1 MSDVV
6 LIREARGH
14 WVGEVAA
21 AVHAAGHR
29 AVLFAPPVA
38 AAERTSLAAVV
49 DEVVAVD
56 DVYDA
61 EAVAARIRSAVG
73 SPAAVLTGSDGAIAS
88 TARVAE
94 LLGVARCP
102 ASVFARCADK
112 FAVREALAAAGLPGP
127 AAALISSAAEA
138 ASVAGRVGL
147 PAIVKPVNGAGSN
160 LVRTVSTVDELAAA
174 YELLAARLPESAD
187 PRYHRPLGTLDPA
200 ATFLVEGLLRGPEYA
215 VDVLIRD
222 GVPEP
227 VEVLDKPLID
237 ERKFELALSCP
248 PEGLTAERAALV
260 TAAASAAVL
269 ALGLD
274 NTIAHVEVIDDE
286 RRGPTIV
293 EVNAGRPAGSIM
305 PLLAKLRT
313 GVDVFAELTALALG
327 APPPARE
334 PAKLPIP
341 LGMLILYAA
350 GSGTLTGI
358 GGLDEVAA
366 LPEVVDVVT
375 TVSPGQVLTD
385 EQETYAVNLVVA
397 GFAGHEDLAALHA
410 EASKLI
416 RLEVA

>member
-1 MSDVV
+1 MSVVV

-29 AVLFAPPVA
+29 AVLFAPPA
-38 AAERTSLAAVV
+38 DAAERISLAAVV

-61 EAVAARIRSAVG
+61 SAVAAKIRSEYG
-73 SPAAVLTGSDGAIAS
+73 TPAAVLTGSDGAIVSA
-88 TARVAE
+88 ARVAE

-102 ASVFARCADK
+102 ASVFARCANK
-112 FAVREALAAAGLPGP
+112 FAVREVLGGP
-127 AAALISSAAEA
+127 AFALISSAAEA
-138 ASVAGRVGL
+138 AEVAARVGL

-200 ATFLVEGLLRGPEYA
+200 TTFLVEGFLDGPEYA
-215 VDVLIRD
+215 VDVLVRD
-222 GVPEP
+222 GVVEP
-227 VEVLDKPLID
+227 IEVLDKPLID

-248 PEGLTAERAALV
+248 PAGLTGERIALI
-260 TAAASAAVL
+260 TSAAAEAVL

-274 NTIAHVEVIDDE
+274 NTVAHVEVIDDV

-305 PLLAKLRT
+305 PLLGKLRT
-313 GVDVFAELTALALG
+313 GIDVFAELTALALG

-341 LGMLILYAA
+341 LAMLILYAS

-385 EQETYAVNLVVA
+385 EQEVYAVNLVVA
-397 GFAGHEDLAALHA
+397 GFAGHDDLAALHA

-416 RLEVA
+416 RLEVG

>member
-1 MSDVV
+1 MSIVV

-29 AVLFAPPVA
+29 AVLLAPPID
-38 AAERTSLAAVV
+38 AAERASLITVV
-49 DEVVAVD
+49 DEIVAVE

-61 EAVAARIRSAVG
+61 EAVAAKIRSAFG
-73 SPAAVLTGSDGAIAS
+73 IPAAVVTGSDGAIVS

-112 FAVREALAAAGLPGP
+112 SAVREALAAAGLPGP
-127 AAALISSAAEA
+127 AFALISSAAEA
-138 ASVAGRVGL
+138 AAVAERVGL

-160 LVRTVSTVDELAAA
+160 LVRTVSTVEELAAA
-174 YELLAARLPESAD
+174 CELLAARLPESPD
-187 PRYHRPLGTLDPA
+187 PRYHRRLGALDPA
-200 ATFLVEGLLRGPEYA
+200 KTFLVEGLLRGPEYA
-215 VDVLIRD
+215 VDVLVRD
-222 GVPEP
+222 GVVEP
-227 VEVLDKPLID
+227 VEILDKPLID

-248 PEGLTAERAALV
+248 PAGLSDERAALV
-260 TAAASAAVL
+260 TDAASAAVR

-274 NTIAHVEVIDDE
+274 NTVAHVEVIDDAD
-286 RRGPTIV
+286 RGPTIV

-313 GVDVFAELTALALG
+313 GIDVFAELTALALG

-341 LGMLILYAA
+341 LGMLILYAS
-350 GSGTLTGI
+350 GSGRLKEV

-397 GFAGHEDLAALHA
+397 GFADHDDLAALHA

-416 RLEVA
+416 RLEVE

>member
-1 MSDVV
+1 MSTVV

-29 AVLFAPPVA
+29 AVLLAPPVD
-38 AAERTSLAAVV
+38 AAERASLAALV

-61 EAVAARIRSAVG
+61 SAVAATIRSAYG
-73 SPAAVLTGSDGAIAS
+73 TPAAVLTGSDGAIAS

-102 ASVFARCADK
+102 ASVFARCANK
-112 FAVREALAAAGLPGP
+112 FAVREVLGGTPF
-127 AAALISSAAEA
+127 ALISSAAQAPDVA
-138 ASVAGRVGL
+138 ARVGL

-160 LVRTVSTVDELAAA
+160 LVRAVSTVAELAAA

-200 ATFLVEGLLRGPEYA
+200 GTFLVEGFLDGPEYA
-215 VDVLIRD
+215 VDVLVRD
-222 GVPEP
+222 GVAEP
-227 VEVLDKPLID
+227 VEILDKPLID
-237 ERKFELALSCP
+237 ERKFELVLSCP
-248 PEGLTAERAALV
+248 PADLSPERAALV
-260 TAAASAAVL
+260 TSAASAAVL

-274 NTIAHVEVIDDE
+274 NTVAHVEVIDDV

-305 PLLAKLRT
+305 PLLARLRT
-313 GVDVFAELTALALG
+313 GIDVFAELTALALG

-341 LGMLILYAA
+341 LAMLILYAA
-350 GSGTLTGI
+350 GSGTLRSI

-397 GFAGHEDLAALHA
+397 GFAGHDDLAALHA

-416 RLEVA
+416 RLEVG

>member
-1 MSDVV
+1 MSTVV

-29 AVLFAPPVA
+29 AVLLAPPVDEAEGTALA
-38 AAERTSLAAVV
+38 AAV

-61 EAVAARIRSAVG
+61 EAVAAKIRAAVG
-73 SPAAVLTGSDGAIAS
+73 VPAAVLTGSDGAIAS

-102 ASVFARCADK
+102 AAVFTRCANK

-127 AAALISSAAEA
+127 AFALISSASEA
-138 ASVAGRVGL
+138 ASVAGHVGF

-187 PRYHRPLGTLDPA
+187 PRYHRPVGTVDPS
-200 ATFLVEGLLRGPEYA
+200 ATFLVEGFLTGPEYA
-215 VDVLIRD
+215 VDVLVRD
-222 GVPEP
+222 GVAEP
-227 VEVLDKPLID
+227 VEILDKPLID
-237 ERKFELALSCP
+237 ERKFELVLSCP
-248 PEGLTAERAALV
+248 PAGLSAERAASV

-274 NTIAHVEVIDDE
+274 NTVAHVEVIDDE

-327 APPPARE
+327 APPPTRE

-341 LGMLILYAA
+341 LAMLILYAA

-397 GFAGHEDLAALHA
+397 GFADHDDLVALHA

>member
-1 MSDVV
+1 MNTVV

-29 AVLFAPPVA
+29 AVLLAPPVDE
-38 AAERTSLAAVV
+38 AERASLAALV

-61 EAVAARIRSAVG
+61 PAVAAKIRSEYG
-73 SPAAVLTGSDGAIAS
+73 TPAAVLTGSDGAIAS

-102 ASVFARCADK
+102 APVFARCANK
-112 FAVREALAAAGLPGP
+112 FAVREVLGGTPF
-127 AAALISSAAEA
+127 ALISSAAEA
-138 ASVAGRVGL
+138 AEVAARVGL

-160 LVRTVSTVDELAAA
+160 LVRTVSTVEELAAA

-200 ATFLVEGLLRGPEYA
+200 GTFLVEGFLDGPEYA
-215 VDVLIRD
+215 VDVLVRD
-222 GVPEP
+222 GVVEP
-227 VEVLDKPLID
+227 IEVLDKPLID

-248 PEGLTAERAALV
+248 PAGLTEERLALI
-260 TAAASAAVL
+260 TSAAADAVL

-274 NTIAHVEVIDDE
+274 NTVAHVEVIDDV

-313 GVDVFAELTALALG
+313 GIDVFAELTALALG

-341 LGMLILYAA
+341 LAMLILYAA

-366 LPEVVDVVT
+366 LPEVIDVVT

-397 GFAGHEDLAALHA
+397 GFADHEDLAALHA

>member
-1 MSDVV
+1 VSTVV

-29 AVLFAPPVA
+29 AVLLAPPVDE
-38 AAERTSLAAVV
+38 AERTSLAAVV

-61 EAVAARIRSAVG
+61 EAVAEKIRASFG

-102 ASVFARCADK
+102 ASVFARCANK
-112 FAVREALAAAGLPGP
+112 FAVREVLGGTAF
-127 AAALISSAAEA
+127 ALISSAAEA
-138 ASVAGRVGL
+138 QEVAARVGL

-160 LVRTVSTVDELAAA
+160 LVRRVSTVDELAAA

-200 ATFLVEGLLRGPEYA
+200 ATFLVEGFLDGPEYA

-222 GVPEP
+222 GVVEP

-237 ERKFELALSCP
+237 ERKFELVLSCP
-248 PEGLTAERAALV
+248 PAGLTEERTALV
-260 TAAASAAVL
+260 TSAASAAVL

-274 NTIAHVEVIDDE
+274 NTVAHVEVIDDKQ
-286 RRGPTIV
+286 RGPTIV

-313 GVDVFAELTALALG
+313 GIDVFAELTALALG

-341 LGMLILYAA
+341 LAMLILYAS
-350 GSGTLTGI
+350 GSGTLRSI

-397 GFAGHEDLAALHA
+397 GFADHDDLAALHA

-416 RLEVA
+416 RLEVG

>member
-1 MSDVV
+1 MNTVV

-29 AVLFAPPVA
+29 AVLLAPPVDE
-38 AAERTSLAAVV
+38 AERASLAALV

-61 EAVAARIRSAVG
+61 PAVAAKIRSEYG
-73 SPAAVLTGSDGAIAS
+73 TPAAVLTGSDGAIAS

-102 ASVFARCADK
+102 ASVFARCANK
-112 FAVREALAAAGLPGP
+112 FAVREVLGGTPF
-127 AAALISSAAEA
+127 ALISSAAEA
-138 ASVAGRVGL
+138 AEVAARVGL

-160 LVRTVSTVDELAAA
+160 LVRTVSTVEELAAA

-187 PRYHRPLGTLDPA
+187 PRYHRQLGTLDPA
-200 ATFLVEGLLRGPEYA
+200 GTFLVEGFLDGPEYA
-215 VDVLIRD
+215 VDVLVRD
-222 GVPEP
+222 GVVEP
-227 VEVLDKPLID
+227 IEVLDKPLID

-248 PEGLTAERAALV
+248 PAGLTEERLALI
-260 TAAASAAVL
+260 TSAAADAVL

-274 NTIAHVEVIDDE
+274 NTVAHVEVIDDV

-313 GVDVFAELTALALG
+313 GIDVFAELTALALG

-334 PAKLPIP
+334 PAKLQIP
-341 LGMLILYAA
+341 LAMLILYAA

-366 LPEVVDVVT
+366 LPEVIDVVT

-397 GFAGHEDLAALHA
+397 GFADHEDLAALHA

>member
-1 MSDVV
+1 MSVVV

-29 AVLFAPPVA
+29 AVLLAPPVD
-38 AAERTSLAAVV
+38 AAERVSLAAVV
-49 DEVVAVD
+49 DDVAAVD
-56 DVYDA
+56 DVYNA
-61 EAVAARIRSAVG
+61 EAVAEKIRSTVG
-73 SPAAVLTGSDGAIAS
+73 APAAVLTGSDGAITS

-102 ASVFARCADK
+102 ASVFALCADK
-112 FAVREALAAAGLPGP
+112 SAVREALAAAGLPGP
-127 AAALISSAAEA
+127 GFALISA
-138 ASVAGRVGL
+138 ASDAAGVAARVGL

-174 YELLAARLPESAD
+174 YELLAARLPESPD
-187 PRYHRPLGTLDPA
+187 PRYHRLLGSLDPSS
-200 ATFLVEGLLRGPEYA
+200 TFLVEGLLRGPEYA

-222 GVPEP
+222 GVAEP
-227 VEVLDKPLID
+227 VEILDKPLVD
-237 ERKFELALSCP
+237 DRKFELVLSCP
-248 PEGLTAERAALV
+248 PADLAEERAALV
-260 TAAASAAVL
+260 TSAASAAVL

-274 NTIAHVEVIDDE
+274 NTVAHVEVIDDE
-286 RRGPTIV
+286 ERGPTIV

-313 GVDVFAELTALALG
+313 GIDVFAELTALALG
-327 APPPARE
+327 APRPERA

-341 LGMLILYAA
+341 LGMLILYAS

-366 LPEVVDVVT
+366 LPEVVDLVT

-397 GFAGHEDLAALHA
+397 GFADHDDLVALHA

-416 RLEVA
+416 RLEVS

>member
-1 MSDVV
+1 VV
-6 LIREARGH
+6 E
-14 WVGEVAA
+14 
-21 AVHAAGHR
+21 
-29 AVLFAPPVA
+29 
-38 AAERTSLAAVV
+38 
-49 DEVVAVD
+49 
-56 DVYDA
+56 
-61 EAVAARIRSAVG
+61 
-73 SPAAVLTGSDGAIAS
+73 
-88 TARVAE
+88 
-94 LLGVARCP
+94 
-102 ASVFARCADK
+102 
-112 FAVREALAAAGLPGP
+112 
-127 AAALISSAAEA
+127 
-138 ASVAGRVGL
+138 RVGL

-174 YELLAARLPESAD
+174 YELLATRLPASPD
-187 PRYHRPLGTLDPA
+187 PRYHRPLGALDPS
-200 ATFLVEGLLRGPEYA
+200 ATFLVESCLNGPEYA

-222 GVPEP
+222 GVAEP
-227 VEVLDKPLID
+227 VEILDKPLID
-237 ERKFELALSCP
+237 ERKFELVLSCP
-248 PEGLTAERAALV
+248 PANLPAERAALV
-260 TAAASAAVL
+260 AEAASAAVL

-274 NTIAHVEVIDDE
+274 NTVAHVEVIDDE

-305 PLLAKLRT
+305 PLLARLRT

-341 LGMLILYAA
+341 LAMLILYAA
-350 GSGTLTGI
+350 GSGTLRSI

-397 GFAGHEDLAALHA
+397 GFADHDDLAALHT

-416 RLEVA
+416 RLEVG